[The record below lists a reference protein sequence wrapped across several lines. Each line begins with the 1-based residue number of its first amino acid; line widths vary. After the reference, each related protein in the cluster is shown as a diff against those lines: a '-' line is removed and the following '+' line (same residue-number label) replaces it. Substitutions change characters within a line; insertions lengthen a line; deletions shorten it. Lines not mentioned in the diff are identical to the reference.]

1 MARRKGIPKI
11 SLGFVDSRWF
21 YRILEILPGV
31 LTWTIILLP
40 FYLSFS
46 APVVLAYF
54 IIAFDIYWLLK
65 SLRMSL
71 GLITAYRRYKTSKV
85 INWEQRANDLNNLA
99 ATVKA
104 KQEEFLALPR
114 PSLLRRLI
122 PDAAAQHRKELKA
135 YVAELQALAQHESLI
150 LRPKDLYHLV
160 IMPCYKVV
168 PEVVQPS
175 IDAVLNS
182 NSDARKIIFVL
193 AYEERG
199 GEESER
205 NAEQMAITY
214 KNSFKTF
221 RIIKHPDGLKGEI
234 KGKGANITYA
244 GRESLAIV
252 EELNIDVSNVIVTTL
267 DEDNV
272 VDPNYF
278 SYLALTYAA
287 EPSRRRR
294 SFQPIAMYLTNIW
307 DVPAP
312 MRVIASGNSFWNM
325 IEMTRPHRLRNFA
338 SHAQG
343 LQTLIDTDFWSVT
356 TVVEDGH
363 QYWRTYFTYD
373 GDHKVIP
380 MYVPIYQDA
389 IEGRTYRAAFKNQF
403 VQLRRWAWGVSDFAY
418 AVREA
423 IRNPRAPFGDKFL
436 QIARHLEG
444 HVSWATAPL
453 VLAYYA
459 WLPLI
464 LNPAFKDQVLAHQL
478 PVVASRVLTFASVGI
493 IATIWVSFLLLPP
506 RPAHHKRSRM
516 LWMFV
521 QWALL
526 PFTTIAFGA
535 FAALN
540 AQTRLMFGRY
550 LEEFDVTEKGL
561 SK

>member
-1 MARRKGIPKI
+1 MARPKVIPQI
-11 SLGFVDSRWF
+11 SLSFVDSRWF
-21 YRILEILPGV
+21 YRVLEILPG
-31 LTWTIILLP
+31 LLAWTIILLP

-46 APVVLAYF
+46 APVALAYF

-65 SLRMSL
+65 SVRMSL
-71 GLITAYRRYKTSKV
+71 GLVTAYRRYKTSKT
-85 INWEQRANDLNNLA
+85 INWEQRASDLNNLP
-99 ATVKA
+99 ATLKV

-114 PSLLRRLI
+114 PSLWRRLF
-122 PDAAAQHRKELKA
+122 PDVPTRHRKELKG
-135 YVAELQALAQHESLI
+135 YIAELQSLAKHDNL
-150 LRPKDLYHLV
+150 LLKPKDLYHLV
-160 IMPCYKVV
+160 IMPCYKVI
-168 PEVVQPS
+168 PDVVRPS
-175 IDAVLNS
+175 IEAVLNS
-182 NSDARKIIFVL
+182 HVDARKIIFIL

-205 NAEQMAITY
+205 SAEEMSILY
-214 KNSFKTF
+214 KNSFRKF
-221 RIIKHPDGLKGEI
+221 QLIKHPDGLKGEI

-244 GRESLAIV
+244 GRQAVGIV
-252 EELNIDVSNVIVTTL
+252 EELGIDITNVIVTTI

-272 VDPNYF
+272 VDANYF
-278 SYLALTYAA
+278 SYLAATYAA
-287 EPSRRRR
+287 EPNRRRR

-373 GDHKVIP
+373 GDHRVIP

-389 IEGRTYRAAFKNQF
+389 IEGRTYRHAFKNQF

-423 IRNPRAPFGDKFL
+423 IRNRRAPFGDKFV

-459 WLPLI
+459 WLPLL
-464 LNPAFKDQVLAHQL
+464 LNPEFKDQVLAHQL
-478 PVVASRVLTFASVGI
+478 PVIASNVLTFASIGI
-493 IATIWVSFLLLPP
+493 VATIWVSFLLLPP
-506 RPAHHKRSRM
+506 RPAHHKRRRM
-516 LWMFV
+516 LGMLV
-521 QWALL
+521 QWVLL
-526 PFTTIAFGA
+526 PFTTVAFGA

-550 LEEFDVTEKGL
+550 LEEFDVTEKGV

>member
-1 MARRKGIPKI
+1 MARRAIPQI
-11 SLGFVDSRWF
+11 SIGFADTRWF
-21 YRILEILPGV
+21 YRLLEIAPGA
-31 LTWTIILLP
+31 LTWLIILLP

-65 SLRMSL
+65 SVRMSTN
-71 GLITAYRRYKTSKV
+71 LIIAYRRYKNNKTV
-85 INWEQRANDLNNLA
+85 NWEQRAQDLNNLPS
-99 ATVKA
+99 TL
-104 KQEEFLALPR
+104 KQKQAEFLSLPR
-114 PSLLRRLI
+114 PSLWHRI
-122 PDAAAQHRKELKA
+122 MPDATTERRNALKH
-135 YVAELQALAQHESLI
+135 YIAELQILAQHEDLI
-150 LRPKDLYHLV
+150 LKPRDLYHMV

-175 IDAVLNS
+175 IEAVLHS
-182 NSDARKIIFVL
+182 NNDAKKVIFIL

-205 NAEQMAITY
+205 NAEQMAVKY

-221 RIIKHPDGLKGEI
+221 RIIKHPDGIKGELR
-234 KGKGANITYA
+234 GKGANITYA

-252 EELNIDVSNVIVTTL
+252 EELGIEVSNVIVTTL
-267 DEDNV
+267 DEDNI
-272 VDPNYF
+272 VDANYF
-278 SYLALTYAA
+278 SYLAATFAS
-287 EPSRRRR
+287 EPNRRRR
-294 SFQPIAMYLTNIW
+294 SFQPIAMYLNNIW

-338 SHAQG
+338 AHAQG

-389 IEGRTYRAAFKNQF
+389 IEGRSYRHAFKNQF

-423 IRNPRAPFGDKFL
+423 VKNRRAPFGDKFV
-436 QIARHLEG
+436 QIARLLEG

-459 WLPLI
+459 WLPLL

-478 PVVASRVLTFASVGI
+478 PVIASNVLTFASVGI
-493 IATIWVSFLLLPP
+493 VATIWVSLLLLPP
-506 RPAHHKRSRM
+506 RPAHHKKTRFISM
-516 LWMFV
+516 LL
-521 QWALL
+521 QWILL
-526 PFTTIAFGA
+526 PVTTVAFGA

-550 LEEFDVTEKGL
+550 LEEFDVTEKGP
-561 SK
+561 KK